1 MPSSAPGCKRRGAL
15 TFGSSS
21 AWNAGRQPMRRIA
34 VEIARPMPTHHDPD
48 AGREPAFVAPKL
60 ACDAH
65 FHVFGPADKYP
76 YVITDL
82 RYAPPVQPLS
92 AHLRLARRLGVER
105 LAARP
110 PRAHGPR
117 QSVH

>member
-1 MPSSAPGCKRRGAL
+1 
-15 TFGSSS
+15 
-21 AWNAGRQPMRRIA
+21 
-34 VEIARPMPTHHDPD
+34 MPTPHDPD

-65 FHVFGPADKYP
+65 FHVFGPPDKYP

-92 AHLRLARRLGVER
+92 AHLRLARRLGIER
-105 LAARP
+105 FVLVQPSAYGLDNSCMFDAMDEIDPAVRRGIVHLDET
-110 PRAHGPR
+110 RADDAELGRWHA
-117 QSVH
+117 